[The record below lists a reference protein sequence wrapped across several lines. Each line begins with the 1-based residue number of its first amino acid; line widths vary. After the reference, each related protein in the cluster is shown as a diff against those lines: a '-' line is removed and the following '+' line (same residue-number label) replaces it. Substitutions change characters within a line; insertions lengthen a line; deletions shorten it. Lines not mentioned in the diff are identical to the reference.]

1 MVHYTQKYLH
11 KGEMALAVLLL
22 AGIAGYSVYNAQGLL
37 IFPDEYTYWSYA
49 AEAAGYDWS
58 SVTSLGA
65 YYSYGYSLILIPV
78 FLLCK
83 NPTTAYRAAVG
94 INFVLLL
101 LALLYLVRFMRGKQ
115 EYEKMPIVL
124 FSTAVVFYTGHLFSA
139 QMTLTETLL
148 FVLSVAIGALLY
160 HYLESNS
167 SLSLFM
173 LMIMLNYIYVVHM
186 RTVGIVLSALLIL
199 LCHMLSKQGKK
210 GHLIIVI
217 FCVVILF
224 ALNGLIKEW
233 SYDTVFG
240 GINRELVSGNDYIG
254 QLKKIRYIF
263 TLHGFYD
270 TIVHIFGKLLYLG
283 LSTFGIFAFGIYGL
297 CRKILDEK
305 EKTECR
311 EFGVWLLLSVMA
323 QILIGTIYLLTLG
336 ESSDYTYG
344 RYNELILPFVMME
357 GMRTI
362 WLMHPR
368 KMYKMTALIAALHL
382 FATFFVVR
390 QIYDTG
396 ADNFCGY
403 FMPGICWIYDG
414 GNFSAADFYR
424 EAYLFGTVMMVA
436 VMLLFLWSRC
446 GREKFLFLLAIMGL
460 ITAVKTDR
468 IFLQPFKRAA
478 YRDYQLA
485 GEIEN
490 LCSRKEGAKL
500 LFRYEDYPPYIGML
514 QFMMRDRKIEVTDQ
528 IREQD
533 IEDDLILIFPFDDIE
548 QEKWVEKFAYQDVYG
563 HFSILFN

>member
-1 MVHYTQKYLH
+1 MVQYTQENLH

-49 AEAAGYDWS
+49 ATAAGYDWY
-58 SVTSLGA
+58 SVTSLGS

-83 NPTTAYRAAVG
+83 NPITAYRTAVG

-101 LALLYLVRFMRGKQ
+101 LALLCLVRFMRRKQ
-115 EYEKMPIVL
+115 EYGEMPTVL
-124 FSTAVVFYTGHLFSA
+124 FSAVAVFYAGHLFSA

-148 FVLSVAIGALLY
+148 FVLSVTIGILLY

-173 LMIMLNYIYVVHM
+173 SMILLSYIYVVHM

-210 GHLIIVI
+210 GHIIILIC
-217 FCVVILF
+217 CVVILF
-224 ALNGLIKEW
+224 VLNGLIKEW
-233 SYDTVFG
+233 SMDTVFG

-254 QLKKIRYIF
+254 QMEKIRYIF
-263 TLHGFYD
+263 TLRGFYD

-297 CRKILDEK
+297 CKKILDGK
-305 EKTECR
+305 EKKECR
-311 EFGVWLLLSVMA
+311 EFGVWILLSVMA
-323 QILIGTIYLLTLG
+323 QIMIGTIYLLTLG

-344 RYNELILPFVMME
+344 RYNELILPFVMIE

-362 WLMHPR
+362 WLIHPR
-368 KMYKMTALIAALHL
+368 KMCKMIAMIAALHL
-382 FATFFVVR
+382 FAAFLVVR
-390 QIYDTG
+390 QIYATG

-403 FMPGICWIYDG
+403 FMPGICWMYDG
-414 GNFSAADFYR
+414 GIFSAADFYSK
-424 EAYLFGTVMMVA
+424 AYLFGTVMMVA

-446 GREKFLFLLAIMGL
+446 GREKFLFLLVVMGL

-490 LCSRKEGAKL
+490 LCDRKGDEKL

-514 QFMMRDRKIEVTDQ
+514 QFIMRDQKIEVTDQ

-533 IEDDLILIFPFDDIE
+533 IEDDLILIFPYDDTE
-548 QEKWVEKFAYQDVYG
+548 QEKWAEKFAYQDVYG